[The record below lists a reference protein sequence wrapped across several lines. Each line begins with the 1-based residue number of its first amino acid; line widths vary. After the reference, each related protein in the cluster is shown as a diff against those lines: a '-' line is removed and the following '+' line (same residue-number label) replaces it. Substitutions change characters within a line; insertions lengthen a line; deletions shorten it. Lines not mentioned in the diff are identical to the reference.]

1 MKEILVRPTQC
12 NVVCWIGGCVVEGVR
27 DDSVGPSF
35 VVGIIDTPSF
45 VGVERRWWIW
55 CLTYAV

>member
-45 VGVERRWWIW
+45 VGVER
-55 CLTYAV
+55 